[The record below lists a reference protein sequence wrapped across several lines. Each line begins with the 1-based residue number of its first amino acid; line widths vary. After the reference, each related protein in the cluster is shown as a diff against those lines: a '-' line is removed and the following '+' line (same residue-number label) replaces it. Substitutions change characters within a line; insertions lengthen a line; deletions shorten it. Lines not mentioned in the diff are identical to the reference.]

1 MQVVEKKPTKIYIN
15 SRFLTQYTTGV
26 QRYAQELVKALD
38 VLIDRG
44 EISPDQYK
52 ITLLAPTKGLIHDLK
67 LKHIP
72 TKRVG
77 ILSGH
82 AWEQLELPIFSRDGL
97 LFCPGNT
104 APFFSLFG
112 TQKTVVSIHGL
123 AYLFFP
129 QAYSASFRFVYNMI
143 IPWVLRY
150 ADAVITVA
158 KTEKSTVLQ
167 KYPFAKG
174 RIHSVHNGGLPNDD
188 LFVEELESLGKIKNI
203 FGDYLLFVGS
213 MSKGK
218 NLQGLL
224 DALRY
229 VKNEQIKLVIVGNV
243 GRSFAETQ
251 LKVSPEI
258 ARRLEFIGHV
268 SDPKVL
274 AGLYQGAKAL
284 VFPSFYEGFGI
295 PPLEAMA
302 CGCPV
307 IVSDAASMPEVCMDA
322 ALYCNP
328 YEPKDIAEKINIVLS
343 NSDIECQMRGKGL
356 LRARTFTWKKCASET
371 FKVIKEV
378 ADKG

>member
-1 MQVVEKKPTKIYIN
+1 MKMADKKPIKIYIN
-15 SRFLTQYTTGV
+15 ARFLTQHTTGV

-38 VLIDRG
+38 ILIDKG
-44 EISPDQYK
+44 EIPKDAYDIS
-52 ITLLAPTKGLIHDLK
+52 LLTPRKGIKYDLK
-67 LKHIP
+67 LKHIH
-72 TKRVG
+72 TKQVG

-82 AWEQLELPIFSRDGL
+82 AWEQLELPYFSRDGL

-104 APFFSLFG
+104 APFFSLLS

-129 QAYSASFRFVYNMI
+129 QAYSISFRFVYNLI

-150 ADAVITVA
+150 ADAVVTVA
-158 KTEKSTVLQ
+158 NTEKNTVLE
-167 KYPFAKG
+167 KYPYARG
-174 RIHSVHNGGLPNDD
+174 RIYSVHNGGLPNDE
-188 LFVEELESLGKIKNI
+188 LFTDELESLGKIKNI
-203 FGDYLLFVGS
+203 FGNYLLFVGS
-213 MSKGK
+213 LSKGK

-224 DALRY
+224 DALKL
-229 VKNEQIKLVIVGNV
+229 VEDKQIKLVIVGDV
-243 GRSFAETQ
+243 GRTFTENK
-251 LKVSPEI
+251 LNVSPDI
-258 ARRLEFIGHV
+258 AKRLEFVGHV

-307 IVSDAASMPEVCMDA
+307 IVSNAASMPEVCEEA

-328 YEPKDIAEKINIVLS
+328 YDPGDIAAKINIVLT
-343 NSDIECQMRGKGL
+343 DPEIEKCMREKGL
-356 LRARTFTWKKCASET
+356 ERARIFTWKKCASET
-371 FKVIKEV
+371 FKVIEGV
-378 ADKG
+378 RGS